1 MEILSRKK
9 LALRNILFIL
19 VVLIFGSFA
28 YVLYATSY
36 SSEYYSYS
44 MLLGPLSKNIY
55 VFALYAIGILLA
67 ISLIVLLRN
76 MEISNNT
83 HLLLYIGLALV
94 VFFAKYFFPQYFDS
108 AYFENF
114 YDAGGHMA
122 RGKYVTLT
130 GHSSV
135 NVDAYFDVQPAFFWW
150 TAAFINIV
158 YGTPASPQDPIFM
171 FLIKWFDVIILM
183 LYLPIILAFFR
194 IVGLS
199 LKESF
204 LAYGVFLL
212 ISLSRFHYSAQVYS
226 YTLYWVIL
234 IITLR
239 AFKKG
244 KFSSADLLV
253 GAVVMLSMV
262 FVHQGTTLF
271 TLVSESAILLGILVS
286 PTRLRI
292 ESTLNLRRD
301 LFFFVAFLSSSWLIY
316 LSYLTVYTF
325 GNFAQALKS
334 VVMAVVERGLP
345 SIVAEATVRPYEP
358 WTQLVSIKALYM
370 VLLASTVVIVL
381 LIQIFSLNV
390 YEIHRSIAK
399 ALLYASFAM
408 IAVVGIIALAFG
420 GAGYIERI
428 PEALGPIIA
437 LAILSLGILSKQS
450 HLRILISALMIM
462 LIILGGILYFSGWN
476 FQSIPYSEAAAGN
489 FIVGYGSNVAGIY
502 SKFCVEDLYYA
513 VFPYKLTPEC
523 LYVEYWHNDIQAI
536 YYLVGNPQ
544 TIIEA
549 SNDVV
554 KNFNIIFKSP
564 TASLYIT

>member
-1 MEILSRKK
+1 METLLGKK

-19 VVLIFGSFA
+19 ILLIFGSYA
-28 YVLYATSY
+28 YALYATSC
-36 SSEYYSYS
+36 SIEYYSYS

-67 ISLIVLLRN
+67 VSLIFLLRN
-76 MEISNNT
+76 TEISNNT
-83 HLLLYIGLALV
+83 HLLLYIALALA

-122 RGKYVTLT
+122 RGEYVTLT

-135 NVDAYFDVQPAFFWW
+135 NVDAYFDLQPAFFWW

-199 LKESF
+199 LKKSF

-212 ISLSRFHYSAQVYS
+212 ISLSHFHYSAQVYS
-226 YTLYWVIL
+226 YALYWVIL

-239 AFKKG
+239 GFRKG

-253 GAVVMLSMV
+253 GSVVMLSIV
-262 FVHQGTTLF
+262 LVHQGTTLF
-271 TLVSESAILLGILVS
+271 TLASESAILLGMLVS

-292 ESTLNLRRD
+292 ESTPNLRRV
-301 LFFFVAFLSSSWLIY
+301 LFFFVAFLLSSWLIY
-316 LSYLTVYTF
+316 LSYLTIYTF
-325 GNFAQALKS
+325 GNFVQALKS

-345 SIVAEATVRPYEP
+345 SIVAEAIARPYEP
-358 WTQLVSIKALYM
+358 WNQVVSIKALYM
-370 VLLASTVVIVL
+370 VLLASVAVIML
-381 LIQIFSLNV
+381 LIQIFSQNL
-390 YEIHRSIAK
+390 YEIRRSITK
-399 ALLYASFAM
+399 VLLYASSAM
-408 IAVVGIIALAFG
+408 IAVVGIIALALG
-420 GAGYIERI
+420 GAGYVERI
-428 PEALGPIIA
+428 PEALGSIIA
-437 LAILSLGILSKQS
+437 LAILSLSPLSKS
-450 HLRILISALMIM
+450 SYLKILISAFMIT
-462 LIILGGILYFSGWN
+462 LTILGGILYFTGWN
-476 FQSIPYSEAAAGN
+476 FQSITHSEASVGN
-489 FIVGYGSNVAGIY
+489 FIDGYGSNIAGIY
-502 SKFCVEDLYYA
+502 SKLCVETLYYP
-513 VFPYKLTPEC
+513 VFPYKLTPDC

-536 YYLVGNPQ
+536 YYLVGDPQ
-544 TIIEA
+544 AVIEA
-549 SNDVV
+549 SNNVV
-554 KNFNIIFKSP
+554 KNFNIIFESP
-564 TASLYIT
+564 TASLYIA